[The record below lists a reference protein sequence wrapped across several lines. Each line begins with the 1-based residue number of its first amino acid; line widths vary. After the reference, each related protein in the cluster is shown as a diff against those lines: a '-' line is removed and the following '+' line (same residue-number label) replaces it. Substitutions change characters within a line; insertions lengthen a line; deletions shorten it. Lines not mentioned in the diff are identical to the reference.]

1 LSDTGEI
8 IQLWQAPFF
17 EQTETPQVEIP
28 VAELRAVAQAHGF
41 QSGREEGLAQGLAE
55 AKEIVHRM
63 AAVADELAQP
73 FRGLDAQVTR
83 ELARMAMLLAQQIV
97 RRELAI
103 DSTVVAD
110 IVAQAMSTLYKL
122 DGELVVFLNPADAAC
137 VRELTAASGVLDGK
151 SWKIVE
157 DASLSPGGCQVKTP
171 TSFVDGSV
179 EKQMEVIF
187 ANLIDACDNLPEP

>member
-1 LSDTGEI
+1 MSDPGEH
-8 IQLWQAPFF
+8 IQLWQAPYF
-17 EQTETPQVEIP
+17 EPPAPLQAEIP
-28 VAELRAVAQAHGF
+28 LEESHAVARASGF

-55 AKEIVHRM
+55 ANEIVTRM

-73 FRGLDAQVTR
+73 FRGLDAQVAR
-83 ELARMAMLLAQQIV
+83 ELARVAMLLAQQIV
-97 RRELAI
+97 RRELTI

-110 IVAQAMSTLYKL
+110 IVTEAMSTLYKL

-137 VRELTAASGVLDGK
+137 VRELTAESGLLDGK

-157 DASLSPGGCQVKTP
+157 DDSLSPGGCQVKTP

-179 EKQMEVIF
+179 ERQMEVIF
-187 ANLIDACDNLPEP
+187 AKLIESCDNLPES

>member
-1 LSDTGEI
+1 MAG
-8 IQLWQAPFF
+8 AVF

-97 RRELAI
+97 HANWPSIQPWWRISLPRRCRLCT
-103 DSTVVAD
+103 SLTV
-110 IVAQAMSTLYKL
+110 
-122 DGELVVFLNPADAAC
+122 
-137 VRELTAASGVLDGK
+137 
-151 SWKIVE
+151 SW
-157 DASLSPGGCQVKTP
+157 
-171 TSFVDGSV
+171 
-179 EKQMEVIF
+179 
-187 ANLIDACDNLPEP
+187 